1 MKLTLLA
8 ATLAWLMP
16 ADAHAYLDPATGSI
30 LVQGLIGAIAA
41 IGVFYGR
48 IRDAVRRLF
57 GAKARREASE
67 R

>member
-1 MKLTLLA
+1 MKRTLLA
-8 ATLAWLMP
+8 AALVWLMP

-48 IRDAVRRLF
+48 IRDGVRRLF
-57 GAKARREASE
+57 GAKARRDASE